1 MSRFLMLLRF
11 EIIKVMARKKAIL
24 FLLVLN
30 VVPILAAG
38 LSLLLFT
45 KFKGWGLTQFNFSI
59 LSEAIKALFTA
70 HLKLFSW
77 IAPFFLALVI
87 GDSLSGESG
96 RGHLKTL
103 LLTPVSRLQIL
114 LSKGLAVMLFLLAAV
129 MVGGIFLQSALI
141 LARIIGESPSVIKD
155 VTDGTAQLITSV
167 AAVKLLFVSFV
178 GNLPTVC
185 FFLLFALFA
194 DSPILMAFSGLFVLI
209 TMQVYVMAAPTLARL
224 DIVHEKIAAWCF
236 TRHPSTLFDIDT
248 IQGLLAGSQ
257 GLGSEHVT
265 AALQGC
271 LGWALVFLFTA
282 HLVFGRK
289 PILN

>member
-1 MSRFLMLLRF
+1 MTRFLMLLRF
-11 EIIKVMARKKAIL
+11 EIVKVMARKKAIL

-45 KFKGWGLTQFNFSI
+45 KFKGWGLAQFNFSI
-59 LSEAIKALFTA
+59 LAEGIKALFTA

-87 GDSLSGESG
+87 GDSLSGESS

-103 LLTPVSRLQIL
+103 LLTPISRLQIL
-114 LSKGLAVMLFLLAAV
+114 IAKGLAVMLFLLAAV
-129 MVGGIFLQSALI
+129 MVGGIFLQGALVV
-141 LARIIGESPSVIKD
+141 ARIIGESPNVIKD
-155 VTDGTAQLITSV
+155 VADGTAQLITS
-167 AAVKLLFVSFV
+167 AAALKLLAVSFI

-194 DSPILMAFSGLFVLI
+194 DSPILMAFSGLFVLM
-209 TMQVYVMAAPTLARL
+209 TMQVYVMAAPTLAKF
-224 DIVHEKIAAWCF
+224 DAVHEKIASWCF
-236 TRHPSTLFDIDT
+236 TRHPSSLFDVDT
-248 IQGLLAGSQ
+248 IQELLTGSQ
-257 GLGSEHVT
+257 GLRSETVT
-265 AALQGC
+265 MALQGC
-271 LGWALVFLFTA
+271 LGWAVLFFLAALFI
-282 HLVFGRK
+282 FRRK